1 MTAAGSARV
10 DAARLGWPLLARYGA
25 LRMPLALAELPLYV
39 LLPAYYGRTL
49 GVELAL
55 VGSVLFAAR
64 LADAIADPAIG
75 HAMDRWSAR
84 IDRRRW
90 IRFALPVL
98 AAGYAAMFL
107 PPAAGDALA
116 AWLAATS
123 IVTYLAY
130 SVVSIAYQAWGA
142 ELGDDPVARARV
154 TATREGFGLAGV
166 LAAAALL
173 TPERVPVLVAAF
185 AALAAVAGVLIG
197 RVPPST
203 GSGGRTEGR
212 ARPGTAAGHAGPAA
226 PGTAAASAGAATPDT
241 ATAPAGRTTPS
252 PGASPAGGAGAWR
265 EVLDNRHFRW
275 LLAAFVLNGVATAIP
290 ATLVL
295 FFVRDVLGA
304 SESQAAGFLVAYFLC
319 GALGMPLWVWIAKR
333 AGLRNAWLLGMAFAV
348 LAFAWAL
355 ALSRGDTTGFLAVC
369 VLTGL
374 ALGADLA
381 LPSALLAGVI
391 DDAGHRGRHE
401 GTYFGVW
408 NLATK
413 LNLALAAGIGLPL
426 LAALGYVPGRGGGTV
441 ALGLAYAALPS
452 ALKLAAGLVVLL
464 APLPEATPSPGLS
477 GGTSR

>member
-197 RVPPST
+197 RVPAS
-203 GSGGRTEGR
+203 SG
-212 ARPGTAAGHAGPAA
+212 
-226 PGTAAASAGAATPDT
+226 
-241 ATAPAGRTTPS
+241 AGRTSPS

>member
-1 MTAAGSARV
+1 VTAAGSARV

-197 RVPPST
+197 RVP
-203 GSGGRTEGR
+203 
-212 ARPGTAAGHAGPAA
+212 
-226 PGTAAASAGAATPDT
+226 D
-241 ATAPAGRTTPS
+241 TAPAGRTTPS

>member
-1 MTAAGSARV
+1 MI
-10 DAARLGWPLLARYGA
+10 DAAFGRGEAPRLGWPLLARYGA

-64 LADAIADPAIG
+64 LVDAIADPAIG

-142 ELGDDPVARARV
+142 DLGDDPVARARV

-173 TPERVPVLVAAF
+173 TPERVPLLLAVF

-197 RVPPST
+197 RVPAST
-203 GSGGRTEGR
+203 GAGGSPAGR
-212 ARPGTAAGHAGPAA
+212 AT
-226 PGTAAASAGAATPDT
+226 SGAA
-241 ATAPAGRTTPS
+241 APAGRATATPDA
-252 PGASPAGGAGAWR
+252 PPAVGPGAWR
-265 EVLDNRHFRW
+265 EVLGNRHFRW

-319 GALGMPLWVWIAKR
+319 GAVGMPLWVWAAKR

-355 ALSRGDTTGFLAVC
+355 ALSRGDTAGFLAVC
-369 VLTGL
+369 MLTGL

-413 LNLALAAGIGLPL
+413 LNLALAAGIGLPM

-452 ALKLAAGLVVLL
+452 ALKLAAGLVLLL

-477 GGTSR
+477 GGMSR

>member
-197 RVPPST
+197 RVP
-203 GSGGRTEGR
+203 
-212 ARPGTAAGHAGPAA
+212 
-226 PGTAAASAGAATPDT
+226 D
-241 ATAPAGRTTPS
+241 TAPAGRTTPS